1 MYVERA
7 AEGANEADGPFS
19 AGCLG
24 AGELLQAPHF
34 PRRRLVLAALGPR
47 NLRDVHVAARVGD
60 HAMRRDEL
68 ARLLPG
74 ELPAEARDLLA
85 LGIEHGDAR
94 AEIWHGLVDGQ
105 AMAELAHVEGPPA
118 LS

>member
-7 AEGANEADGPFS
+7 AEGANEADGPLS
-19 AGCLG
+19 SRCLG
-24 AGELLQAPHF
+24 AGELLQAPPF

-47 NLRDVHVAARVGD
+47 SLRDVHVAARVGD
-60 HAMRRDEL
+60 HAVRRDEF

-85 LGIEHGDAR
+85 FGIEHGDAG
-94 AEIWHGLVDGQ
+94 AEIRHRLVDGQ
-105 AMAELAHVEGPPA
+105 AMAELAHVERPPV
-118 LS
+118 L

>member
-1 MYVERA
+1 MALVGRWLR
-7 AEGANEADGPFS
+7 S
-19 AGCLG
+19 R
-24 AGELLQAPHF
+24 ELLEAPDL
-34 PRRRLVLAALGPR
+34 PGRRLVLAALGPR
-47 NLRDVHVAARVGD
+47 HLRDVHVTARVGD
-60 HAMRRDEL
+60 HAVRRDEL
-68 ARLLPG
+68 ARLLAG